1 MIEISRVSHIG
12 IRVADLARSQEFYR
26 RFGFELVA
34 QGEADYVAILKSSR
48 GIEINLIVNANGDND
63 GNNILMD
70 ISPKYPGY
78 THVALEISSIDQTV
92 KALEDSGIPISG
104 GPMRLGEGMSL
115 FIRDPDRNVIE
126 LRETI
131 SS

>member
-1 MIEISRVSHIG
+1 MIEISKVSHIG

-26 RFGFELVA
+26 RSGFELVA
-34 QGEADYVAILKSSR
+34 QGEDDYVAILKDSS
-48 GIEINLIVNANGDND
+48 GIEINLIINANDDND
-63 GNNILMD
+63 ENNILMD

-92 KALEDSGIPISG
+92 KALEESRIPTSG
-104 GPMRLGEGMSL
+104 GPMRFGDGMAL

-126 LRETI
+126 LRKTI

>member
-1 MIEISRVSHIG
+1 M
-12 IRVADLARSQEFYR
+12 ARSQKFYR
-26 RFGFELVA
+26 QFGFEIVA
-34 QGEADYVAILKSSR
+34 QSEDGYVVILKNPS
-48 GIEINLIVNANGDND
+48 GIEINLIVNANDDND

-70 ISPKYPGY
+70 VAPKYPGY

-92 KALEDSGIPISG
+92 KALEESGIPISS
-104 GPMRLGEGMSL
+104 GPMRLGDGMAL

-131 SS
+131 YS

>member
-1 MIEISRVSHIG
+1 VIEISKVSHIG

-26 RFGFELVA
+26 RSGFELVA
-34 QGEADYVAILKSSR
+34 QGEDDCVAILKDSS
-48 GIEINLIVNANGDND
+48 GIEINLIINANDDND
-63 GNNILMD
+63 ENNILMD

-78 THVALEISSIDQTV
+78 THVALEISSIDQPV
-92 KALEDSGIPISG
+92 KALEESGIPTSG
-104 GPMRLGEGMSL
+104 GPMRFGDGMAL

-126 LRETI
+126 LRKTI

>member
-1 MIEISRVSHIG
+1 M
-12 IRVADLARSQEFYR
+12 ADLARSQEFYR
-26 RFGFELVA
+26 RSGFELVA
-34 QGEADYVAILKSSR
+34 QGEDDYVAILKDSS
-48 GIEINLIVNANGDND
+48 GIEINLIINANDDND
-63 GNNILMD
+63 ENNILID

-92 KALEDSGIPISG
+92 KALEESGIPTSG
-104 GPMRLGEGMSL
+104 GPMRFGDGMAL

-126 LRETI
+126 LRKTI

>member
-1 MIEISRVSHIG
+1 MIEISKVSHIG

-34 QGEADYVAILKSSR
+34 QGEDDYVAILKSSR
-48 GIEINLIVNANGDND
+48 GIEINLIVNANDDND

-104 GPMRLGEGMSL
+104 GPMRLGDGMSL